1 MIKKDSCLEGKTS
14 VPIGTEV
21 YGIIYSKFKII
32 KGNLIEL
39 ISDYWR
45 KGDYK
50 ARIYVPATNEIKEF
64 SVGCVYT
71 KLEDVYATIRHWII
85 NNNEIYL
92 KNLKDAQNDYNK
104 FINSIPEEYKYLIDE
119 NNKEC
124 KIC

>member
-1 MIKKDSCLEGKTS
+1 MVKKDSCLEGKTS

-21 YGIIYSKFKII
+21 YGVICSKFKII

-39 ISDYWR
+39 VSDHWC

-50 ARIYVPATNEIKEF
+50 ARIYVPVTNEIKEF
-64 SVGCVYT
+64 STRCVYT
-71 KLEDVYATIRHWII
+71 KLEDVYAVIRNWII
-85 NNNEIYL
+85 TTNEIYL

-119 NNKEC
+119 NNK
-124 KIC
+124 

>member
-1 MIKKDSCLEGKTS
+1 MVKKDSCLEGKTS

-21 YGIIYSKFKII
+21 YGVICSKFKII

-39 ISDYWR
+39 VSDHWC

-64 SVGCVYT
+64 SARCIYT

-85 NNNEIYL
+85 TNNEIYL
-92 KNLKDAQNDYNK
+92 KNLKDAQNNYNK

-119 NNKEC
+119 NNK
-124 KIC
+124 

>member
-39 ISDYWR
+39 VSDYWR

-50 ARIYVPATNEIKEF
+50 ARIYVPVTNEIKEF

-119 NNKEC
+119 NNK
-124 KIC
+124 